1 MLRTVKVAAAAALL
15 MAAAI
20 APARGGGYLDS
31 LKPDKKIHGFSV
43 ANVYENAAGKAMGA
57 RFISDRYGF
66 IVDVMRIQSVPQ
78 AFFWVKTPP
87 TSSKGEPHTCEHLL
101 LGKGNR
107 GRYVAALED
116 MSLGGS
122 TAYTAQLK
130 TCYHFNTIAG
140 TEAFYNLLEAKLLAL
155 IQPDYT
161 DEEIRR
167 EVCHIGVT
175 ENAETGLLEIEE
187 KGTVYTEMV
196 SSFERPWYHYGNA
209 MSRLIYGDAHP
220 ASYVSGGNP
229 ADIRNCTAEDL
240 RVFHRSYYH
249 LANMGMIVS
258 IPDDIPIEDFLER
271 TSKILEVCQP
281 NPTRSATVGMGS
293 YAMPEPRPAP
303 YGTTRL
309 VTFPS
314 DNTQDPGRMY
324 FAWPARLD
332 LNNDELLMLELFL
345 STFAEGST
353 SNLYDLFIN
362 SETRKI
368 NIGGN
373 TVWYWTP
380 EYEGR
385 PIWMAL
391 EGLNNEYITENM
403 VDSVRT
409 IIIDELVR
417 IANLEEGSEGLE
429 EFNNKVQ
436 SHLVRRKKQID
447 DYLNSPPM
455 FGARRGPAGTWLSTL
470 EYLENDEGFRKSLAL
485 KEHFAYA
492 EALFASG
499 GNPWKDLIGAWRL
512 LEVQPYAVG
521 AAPDP
526 AMLEDLRAAK
536 EERIQGCLAR
546 FQEQYGTDHDQAAI
560 AEYRKGFDVNTAELE
575 RIAADQ
581 ALPEF
586 IDNPPMTLDEHLD
599 YETVELRGGVPL
611 VASTFENM
619 NSSTVGIA
627 FRMDVVPEDKLI
639 YVPLL
644 PDVLTS
650 IGVVENGVPVEHAE
664 MQERLR
670 KEVLRFNSYYDFTT
684 ATGRIELILTGAGS
698 NTEELANTIRW
709 MDLALYSPYLSE
721 ANLARITDHID
732 QSMLSL
738 RNTTKRSEEDW
749 VGDPARAYRFQ
760 DNPLFLSTNSFMT
773 RVHHLQRTR
782 CMLADPGTPAEQQE
796 ISDFLNALEDAGK
809 GRSRD
814 ELAGILSAIE
824 ADDTGDPEI
833 DRLQIDLSDM
843 GETARENAVMAAGM
857 LKASLPDIPD
867 ANLEK
872 DWTYQCRQMKADIM
886 IEPAVAID
894 EIRDLLSLV
903 TKADNARMFM
913 ISNSDDR
920 RASVDELERFVARL
934 DTKYSSMRQDYNGSL
949 RVLQRARDREAI
961 DGRPAY
967 VGLMNEAT
975 RNGVLIH
982 NARFADQYDT
992 ETGAVLDCLAG
1003 KMYGGG
1009 GAHSLFMKT
1018 WGAGLAYSNGVSC
1031 NQTNGRVGYY
1041 AERSPDVAQT
1051 MGFVVNELKTAT
1063 EDPALAGYSV
1073 AQVFRRSRAMARYE
1087 VRGQAMATD
1096 LADGYTPERV
1106 SAYRGKVLEL
1116 NQREGLYPELV
1127 KRMDRVYG
1135 RVLIGLGEPLSESSD
1150 GYFFLI
1156 GPEEQ
1161 FASLEKYVEET
1172 EGRQP
1177 VHRLY
1182 PRDFWMV
1189 GPEVE

>member
-1 MLRTVKVAAAAALL
+1 MLKTVAVVIVSALFIAAAG
-15 MAAAI
+15 
-20 APARGGGYLDS
+20 PAQGDDYLDD
-31 LKPDKKIHGFSV
+31 LKPDKSIHGFSV
-43 ANVYENAAGKAMGA
+43 ANLYENAAGKTMGA
-57 RFISDRYGF
+57 RFISERYGF

-140 TEAFYNLLEAKLLAL
+140 TEAFYELLEAKLMAL
-155 IQPDYT
+155 LQPDYT

-167 EVCHIGVT
+167 EMCHIGVT
-175 ENAETGLLEIEE
+175 ENAETGDLEIEE

-209 MSRLIYGDAHP
+209 MARLIYGDAHP

-240 RVFHRSYYH
+240 RVFHDSYYH

-258 IPDDIPIEDFLER
+258 IPDDIQVDDFLGR
-271 TSKILEVCQP
+271 TSKILETCQP
-281 NPTRSATVGMGS
+281 QPTDSENLGMGA
-293 YAMPEPRPAP
+293 YAMPGPQPAP
-303 YGTTRL
+303 YGTIKL
-309 VTFPS
+309 VAFPS
-314 DNTQDPGRMY
+314 DNKQDPGRMY
-324 FAWPARLD
+324 FAWPAHLSI
-332 LNNDELLMLELFL
+332 NNDDLLMLDLFL
-345 STFAEGST
+345 STFADGST

-380 EYEGR
+380 DYEGR

-391 EGLNNEYITENM
+391 EGLNNEYVTEAW

-409 IIIDELVR
+409 IITEELVR
-417 IANLEEGSEGLE
+417 IAGLEDGSEELE
-429 EFNNKVQ
+429 EFNGRVR
-436 SHLVRRKKQID
+436 SHLIRRKKQMD

-470 EYLENDEGFRKSLAL
+470 EYLENDEGFRKSLAMS
-485 KEHFAYA
+485 EHFEYA
-492 EALFASG
+492 EALLGSG
-499 GNPWKDLIGAWRL
+499 GNPWKDLMVTWRL
-512 LEVQPYAVG
+512 LEVQPYAIG
-521 AAPDP
+521 ATPDP
-526 AMLEDLRAAK
+526 DMIKGLREAK
-536 EERIQGCLAR
+536 QERITSCLAR
-546 FQEQYGTDHDQAAI
+546 FKKEYGIEDDRAAI
-560 AEYRKGFDVNTAELE
+560 AEYKKGFDADTEELD
-575 RIAADQ
+575 RIAAGQ
-581 ALPEF
+581 TLPEF
-586 IDNPPMTLDEHLD
+586 IDNPPMALDEHLD
-599 YETVELRGGVPL
+599 YETLELPGGVPL

-619 NSSTVGIA
+619 NSSTLGIA
-627 FRMDVVPEDKLI
+627 FKMDVVPEDRLV
-639 YVPLL
+639 YVPLI
-644 PDVLTS
+644 PDILTA
-650 IGVVENGVPVEHAE
+650 IGVVENGVPVEHAD

-670 KEVLRFNSYYDFTT
+670 KEVLGFNSYYDYTA
-684 ATGRIELILTGAGS
+684 ATGRIELMLTAAAS
-698 NTEELANTIRW
+698 RTEELASAIHW

-721 ANLARITDHID
+721 DNLSRITDHID
-732 QSMLSL
+732 QSMVSL
-738 RNTTKRSEEDW
+738 RNITKSSEEAW
-749 VGDPARAYRFQ
+749 VSDPAQAYRFQ
-760 DNPLFLSTNSFMT
+760 DNPLFLSANSFMT
-773 RVHHLQRTR
+773 RVHHLQRAR
-782 CMLADPGTPAEQQE
+782 CMLAEPGTPAGREE
-796 ISDFLNALEDAGK
+796 ISGFLDALADIGK

-824 ADDTGDPEI
+824 AEDTGDPEI
-833 DRLQIDLSDM
+833 DRLQIDLSGM
-843 GETARENAVMAAGM
+843 GENARENAMMASAM

-867 ANLEK
+867 ANLEE
-872 DWTYQCRQMKADIM
+872 DWAYQCRQMKADIM
-886 IEPAVAID
+886 VEPAVALKD
-894 EIRDLLSLV
+894 MRDLLSLI

-920 RASVDELERFVARL
+920 EAYMDELEGFAGRL
-934 DTKYSSMRQDYNGSL
+934 DRRYSSMRQDYDAAP
-949 RVLQRARDREAI
+949 RVLERARDRGAI

-967 VGLMNEAT
+967 VGLMHEAT

-982 NARFADQYDT
+982 SAGFAGQYDT
-992 ETGAVLDCLAG
+992 DTEAVLDCLAG

-1009 GAHSLFMKT
+1009 GAHSMFMKT
-1018 WGAGLAYSNGVSC
+1018 WGAGLAYSNGVSS
-1031 NQTNGRVGYY
+1031 NQASGRVGYY
-1041 AERSPDVAQT
+1041 AERCPDVAQT
-1051 MGFVVNELKTAT
+1051 MGFVVGQLKSAT

-1087 VRGQAMATD
+1087 ARGQAMATD

-1106 SAYRGKVLEL
+1106 ADYRRKVLEL
-1116 NQREGLYPELV
+1116 ARHEDLYPELV
-1127 KRMDRVYG
+1127 GRMDRIYG
-1135 RVLIGLGEPLSESSD
+1135 KVLIGLGEPLSESAD
-1150 GYFFLI
+1150 GCFFLI
-1156 GPEEQ
+1156 GPEDQ
-1161 FASLEKYVEET
+1161 FASLEKYVEENET
-1172 EGRQP
+1172 RQP

-1189 GPEVE
+1189 GPEAE